1 MNIQEFKDLQTKAT
15 EELKMPDKLSE
26 IIEKNN
32 LLPTFIS
39 EWQKLYANQTFIVK
53 KLEIDA
59 GVKYGELVKYYK
71 FDDNYSWSN
80 AKEIDSQINANPVYC
95 KMLREINEQKY
106 FLTFITE
113 TLSNMKN
120 LGFVIKNYLDYKKI
134 INSNF

>member
-1 MNIQEFKDLQTKAT
+1 MTVQEFKVLEKKAET
-15 EELKMPDKLSE
+15 ELKMPDKMSE
-26 IIEKNN
+26 IIDKNN

-39 EWQKLYANQTFIVK
+39 DWQKLYANQTYIVK

-59 GVKYGELVKYYK
+59 AIKYGELVKYYK
-71 FDDNYSWSN
+71 FQDNYSWGN
-80 AKEIDSQINANPVYC
+80 AKEIDSQINANPEYC

>member
-1 MNIQEFKDLQTKAT
+1 MTVQEFKDLQAKAT
-15 EELKMPDKLSE
+15 EELKMPDKMSE
-26 IIEKNN
+26 IIDKNN
-32 LLPTFIS
+32 LIPTFIS
-39 EWQKLYANQTFIVK
+39 DWQKLYANQTYIVK

-59 GVKYGELVKYYK
+59 AIKYGELVKYYK
-71 FDDNYSWSN
+71 FQDNYSWGN
-80 AKEIDSQINANPVYC
+80 AKEIDSQINANPEYC

-134 INSNF
+134 INNNF

>member
-1 MNIQEFKDLQTKAT
+1 MTVEEFKVLQDKAT
-15 EELKMPDKLSE
+15 EELKMPDKMSE
-26 IIEKNN
+26 IIDKNN

-39 EWQKLYANQTFIVK
+39 DWQKLYANQTYIVK

-59 GVKYGELVKYYK
+59 AIKYGELVKYYK
-71 FDDNYSWSN
+71 FQDNYSWGN
-80 AKEIDSQINANPVYC
+80 AKEIDSQINANPEYC

>member
-1 MNIQEFKDLQTKAT
+1 MTIQEFKDLQKKAET
-15 EELKMPDKLSE
+15 ELKMPDKMSE
-26 IIEKNN
+26 IIDKNN

-39 EWQKLYANQTFIVK
+39 DWQKLYANQTYIVK

-59 GVKYGELVKYYK
+59 GVKYGELVKFYK
-71 FDDNYSWSN
+71 FQDNYSWGN
-80 AKEIDSQINANPVYC
+80 AKEIDSQINANPEYC